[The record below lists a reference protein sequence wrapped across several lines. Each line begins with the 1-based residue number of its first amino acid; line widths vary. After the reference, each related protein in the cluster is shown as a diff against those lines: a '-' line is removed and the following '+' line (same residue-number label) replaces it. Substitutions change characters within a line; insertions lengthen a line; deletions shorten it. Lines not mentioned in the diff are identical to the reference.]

1 MADFDDFGKLFA
13 DPGLPAM
20 PDMEAFVAASRRN
33 MEALAAANRSV
44 MEGAR
49 VVGHRHMEIEQ
60 QRMTELTEA
69 LRMMLSCEAPQ
80 ANAAKQAELLKQAS
94 VRAAADLKEFS
105 DLIQHS
111 TAEAVTLLNARI
123 VDALSEIRLLAP
135 QKPPELPF

>member
-1 MADFDDFGKLFA
+1 MSDKE
-13 DPGLPAM
+13 P
-20 PDMEAFVAASRRN
+20 FVAVSRRN
-33 MEALAAANRSV
+33 LEALAAANRIV

-69 LRMMLSCEAPQ
+69 LRMMLSCEAPR

-94 VRAAADLKEFS
+94 LRAAADLKEFS
-105 DLIQHS
+105 DLVQHS

-123 VDALSEIRLLAP
+123 VDALSEIKLLAP
-135 QKPPELPF
+135 KKPPELPF